1 MVGEHWRHLLRKEE
15 WSPVKGSKVCA
26 EADEDK
32 DRTFEMDSGEGVVF
46 PENITLKIQLFGI
59 GFWSTVHYYLVG
71 KTHHS
76 EKLKKLTLQE
86 LTQFLEKEYLR
97 SSTIKHAGNSAL

>member
-15 WSPVKGSKVCA
+15 WSPVKESEVYA

-32 DRTFEMDSGEGVVF
+32 DRTFEMDSGEEVVF

-59 GFWSTVHYYLVG
+59 EWFTVHYYLVG

-76 EKLKKLTLQE
+76 EKLRKLTLQE

-97 SSTIKHAGNSAL
+97 AAP